1 MKEFDKNRLLEEAI
15 ANNRADREVT
25 SDLLY
30 ELREDIVHNKTNH
43 TAAGQTA
50 AKYVETLQRS
60 NEQLVKIVTMMDKK
74 EPKEDKIDKNSLYD
88 LIKEEKKEL

>member
-1 MKEFDKNRLLEEAI
+1 MKEFDKSKLLEEAI
-15 ANNRADREVT
+15 TNIRADREVT

-74 EPKEDKIDKNSLYD
+74 EPKEEKIDKNSLYD
-88 LIKEEKKEL
+88 LIKEKKEL

>member
-15 ANNRADREVT
+15 ANIRADREVT

-88 LIKEEKKEL
+88 LIKEKKEL

>member
-1 MKEFDKNRLLEEAI
+1 MKEFDKKKLLEDAI
-15 ANNRADREVT
+15 KNIQTDRELA

-30 ELREDIVHNKTNH
+30 ELRDDILNNKTNH

-60 NEQLVKIVTMMDKK
+60 NEQLVKIIAMMDKK
-74 EPKEDKIDKNSLYD
+74 ENKEEKIDKDSLYD
-88 LIKEEKKEL
+88 MIKDKKEL

>member
-1 MKEFDKNRLLEEAI
+1 MKEFDKNKLLEEAI
-15 ANNRADREVT
+15 TNIRADREVT

-43 TAAGQTA
+43 TVAGQTA

-74 EPKEDKIDKNSLYD
+74 EPKEEKIDKNSLYD
-88 LIKEEKKEL
+88 LIKEKKEL

>member
-1 MKEFDKNRLLEEAI
+1 MKDFDKSKLLEDAI
-15 ANNRADREVT
+15 KNIQADREVT

-30 ELREDIVHNKTNH
+30 ELRDDILNNKTNH

-60 NEQLVKIVTMMDKK
+60 NEQLVKIIAMMEKK
-74 EPKEDKIDKNSLYD
+74 ENKEEKIDKDSLYD
-88 LIKEEKKEL
+88 MIKEKKEL